1 MVVFCRGMDFM
12 VLYFGG
18 TCCLVIRFVPGML
31 RCGKFNYLVIN
42 VITISWS
49 NFKSIP
55 YIKIAMKRW
64 ESWHGDIFT
73 MFISH
78 EKFIWKLRNCVVYI
92 LDWESKINSRRRR
105 FWPLDPN
112 HSYSKQTI
120 NHLIWIF
127 KLCLRSFLIPSNC
140 YFDVAILVV
149 DIPWILILC
158 RMLQHSNHF
167 PLANAA
173 IHHRSSQESS
183 IKPF

>member
-1 MVVFCRGMDFM
+1 MSSPFRDRILSLSPTSKLPWNAWNRDIATFS
-12 VLYFGG
+12 LHF
-18 TCCLVIRFVPGML
+18 TWKIHLE
-31 RCGKFNYLVIN
+31 
-42 VITISWS
+42 
-49 NFKSIP
+49 
-55 YIKIAMKRW
+55 IK
-64 ESWHGDIFT
+64 
-73 MFISH
+73 
-78 EKFIWKLRNCVVYI
+78 RNCVVYI